1 MTVEYALYR
10 GDEFLDIG
18 TIKEL
23 SKRYNISVKTLRWYS
38 TPCYKNKIK
47 NKNKSDIDIIMAEC
61 PSDYGIKNNKDNEGY
76 KDCSSCI
83 KCWNRPYSK

>member
-1 MTVEYALYR
+1 M
-10 GDEFLDIG
+10 
-18 TIKEL
+18 K
-23 SKRYNISVKTLRWYS
+23 
-38 TPCYKNKIK
+38 KNRIIDKVLKLKK

-76 KDCSSCI
+76 KDCRSCI

>member
-1 MTVEYALYR
+1 MAVEYALYK
-10 GDEFLDIG
+10 GDNFLDIG

-47 NKNKSDIDIIMAEC
+47 NKNNIKSYVVVRIEDEEDE
-61 PSDYGIKNNKDNEGY
+61 EE
-76 KDCSSCI
+76 
-83 KCWNRPYSK
+83 

>member
-1 MTVEYALYR
+1 MAVEYALYK
-10 GDEFLDIG
+10 GDNFLDIG

-47 NKNKSDIDIIMAEC
+47 NKKNIKSYVVVRIEDEEDE
-61 PSDYGIKNNKDNEGY
+61 EG
-76 KDCSSCI
+76 
-83 KCWNRPYSK
+83 

>member
-1 MTVEYALYR
+1 MAVEYALYK
-10 GDEFLDIG
+10 GDNFLDIG

-47 NKNKSDIDIIMAEC
+47 NKKNIKSYVVVRIEDEEDEE
-61 PSDYGIKNNKDNEGY
+61 DEQE
-76 KDCSSCI
+76 
-83 KCWNRPYSK
+83 

>member
-1 MTVEYALYR
+1 MTAEYALYK
-10 GDEFLDIG
+10 GDNFLDIG

-47 NKNKSDIDIIMAEC
+47 NKKNIKSYVVVRIEDEEDE
-61 PSDYGIKNNKDNEGY
+61 EG
-76 KDCSSCI
+76 
-83 KCWNRPYSK
+83 

>member
-1 MTVEYALYR
+1 MAVEYALYK
-10 GDEFLDIG
+10 GDNFLDIG

-47 NKNKSDIDIIMAEC
+47 NKKNIKSYVVVRIEDEEDE
-61 PSDYGIKNNKDNEGY
+61 EE
-76 KDCSSCI
+76 
-83 KCWNRPYSK
+83 